1 MPFEPGQS
9 GNPAG
14 RPLGA
19 RNKRTV
25 LIEAM
30 FEGEVDAVVRQTIE
44 QAKEGNVG
52 AIRIILDRLSP
63 RPKDSSIDYPL
74 PPLKT
79 CEDSLAA
86 LASIA
91 AAVGAGELTPSE
103 AQALSLVVERHMSA
117 IDRATFEKRLG
128 MLEQEAK
135 ADRARDHGG
144 EG

>member
-25 LIEAM
+25 LIESM
-30 FEGEVDAVVRQTIE
+30 FEGEVEAVVRQTIE
-44 QAKEGNVG
+44 QAKEGSVG
-52 AIRIILDRLSP
+52 AIRIILDRLAP
-63 RPKDSSIDYPL
+63 RPRDSSIAYRL

-91 AAVGAGELTPSE
+91 AAVGTGELTPSE
-103 AQALSLVVERHMSA
+103 AQAMSQVVERHLRA
-117 IDRATFEKRLG
+117 IELATFENRLNKVERE
-128 MLEQEAK
+128 LE
-135 ADRARDHGG
+135 ADRDRDEGG
-144 EG
+144 DA

>member
-25 LIEAM
+25 FVESM
-30 FEGEVDAVVRQTIE
+30 FEGEIDAVVRQTIE
-44 QAKEGNVG
+44 QAKEGSVG
-52 AIRIILDRLSP
+52 AIRIILDRLAP
-63 RPKDSSIDYPL
+63 RPKDSSIAYRL

-91 AAVGAGELTPSE
+91 AAVGSGELTPSE
-103 AQALSLVVERHMSA
+103 AQALSQLVERHLRA
-117 IDRATFEKRLG
+117 IELATFENRLNKVERE
-128 MLEQEAK
+128 LE
-135 ADRARDHGG
+135 ADRDRDEGG
-144 EG
+144 DA